1 VTDRSIDESGV
12 IYARQEF
19 FPAYPFSSTAAIRG
33 VSRHNATLSGMQ
45 ICTVCKNTMNVKLKI
60 ENVKFLLF
68 SYLHFFPRLQRQAG
82 LPRGWYFGAPGR
94 VH

>member
-1 VTDRSIDESGV
+1 
-12 IYARQEF
+12 
-19 FPAYPFSSTAAIRG
+19 
-33 VSRHNATLSGMQ
+33 MQ

-82 LPRGWYFGAPGR
+82 LPMGWYFGAPGR
-94 VH
+94 VY